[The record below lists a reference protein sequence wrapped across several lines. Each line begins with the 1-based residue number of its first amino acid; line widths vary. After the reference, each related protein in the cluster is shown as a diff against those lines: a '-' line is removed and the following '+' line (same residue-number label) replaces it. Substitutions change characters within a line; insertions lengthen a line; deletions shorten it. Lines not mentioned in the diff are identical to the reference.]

1 MKFIILLY
9 FIIYAIIFLIFILSN
24 NIRNKIIKKSIEL
37 WKTRYEHSELFLDN
51 CTLLFIFY
59 TIMSLITYSCLWN

>member
-9 FIIYAIIFLIFILSN
+9 FVIYAIIFLIFILSN
-24 NIRNKIIKKSIEL
+24 NIRDKIIKKSIEL
-37 WKTRYEHSELFLDN
+37 WKTRYEHSGLFLDN
-51 CTLLFIFY
+51 CTLLFMFY

>member
-9 FIIYAIIFLIFILSN
+9 FVIYAIIFLIFILSN
-24 NIRNKIIKKSIEL
+24 NIRDKIIKKSIEL
-37 WKTRYEHSELFLDN
+37 WKIRYEHSELFLDN
-51 CTLLFIFY
+51 CILLFMFY

>member
-9 FIIYAIIFLIFILSN
+9 FVIYAIIFLIFILSN
-24 NIRNKIIKKSIEL
+24 NIRDKIIINFIVF
-37 WKTRYEHSELFLDN
+37 WKTRYEHSKLFLDN
-51 CTLLFIFY
+51 CKLLFIFY

>member
-9 FIIYAIIFLIFILSN
+9 FVIYAIIFLIFILSN
-24 NIRNKIIKKSIEL
+24 NIRDKIIKKSIEL

-59 TIMSLITYSCLWN
+59 TIMSLITYFCLWN